1 MLLLEPTDVL
11 IRYVLIEGR
20 GLLLKPGH
28 SLAERTVTLQ
38 SDGKVDDVASL
49 LSTEIQPEVLP
60 GRDREGGVPVVAERG
75 IVHQLRPTAPGHY
88 GFDAQM

>member
-1 MLLLEPTDVL
+1 MLFPEAADVL
-11 IRYVLIEGR
+11 IRYVLIERR

-38 SDGKVDDVASL
+38 GDGEVDDVASL
-49 LSTEIQPEVLP
+49 LSSEIQPEVLP
-60 GRDREGGVPVVAERG
+60 GGDREGGVPVGAERG
-75 IVHQLRPTAPGHY
+75 VVHQLSPTAPGHY